1 MCRAPTPG
9 GRGSRSSSSWCA
21 EPSNKY
27 DKNAV
32 AVHIEGAIV
41 GHIDRAEAPLVG
53 AMLRKLGGAGGQRCR
68 GTIRG
73 GADYPFGV
81 AIDGI
86 PDAYEFEEASRGG

>member
-1 MCRAPTPG
+1 VP
-9 GRGSRSSSSWCA
+9 

-27 DKNAV
+27 DINAV
-32 AVHIEGAIV
+32 AVRIEGAIV
-41 GHIDRAEAPLVG
+41 GHIDRDEALLVG
-53 AMLRKLGGAGGQRCR
+53 VMLRKLGGGEGLFCR

-86 PDAYEFEEASRGG
+86 PDPYEFENAPRGG

>member
-1 MCRAPTPG
+1 VP
-9 GRGSRSSSSWCA
+9 

-27 DKNAV
+27 DRNAV
-32 AVHIEGAIV
+32 AVQIDGAIV
-41 GHIDRAEAPLVG
+41 GHIGRDEAPVVG
-53 AMLRKLGGAGGQRCR
+53 AMLRKLGGAGGHRCR

-86 PDAYEFEEASRGG
+86 PDAYDYGDASRGG